1 MSPQPTEVYIVAA
14 TRTPIGAYLG
24 ALSALTGPDLG
35 AIVIKAL
42 LQQAELPSHAT
53 INEGLWGC
61 VLSAGM
67 GQAPARQAMLA
78 AGLPPSVGATTINK
92 VCGSG
97 MKAVMLGADQIALGK
112 ADLVVAGG
120 FESMSQVPYY
130 VPNVRQKAL
139 KMGHHTMLDG
149 MIHDGL
155 WDPYQ
160 QQHMGQLAEQCVT
173 HYGFTREDQD
183 AYAANSVAK
192 ALTAITEG
200 RFTPEITPV
209 MLAPIKRGD
218 PLTPFSVDEQPS
230 KAKPS
235 KLPLLKPAFVPQ
247 AGSITAGNA
256 SSLNDGAA
264 GVLLA
269 SDTAIKRYGL
279 TPLAKLTHWATH
291 SQAPEWYTTAPIGAI
306 QHLLQQAQLAV
317 SDIDWYEI
325 NEAFAVVAM
334 AAIHT
339 LGLAPATVNPNGGAV
354 ALGHPIGATGA
365 RLLVTML
372 HGLRAT
378 GGKRGLATLCIGGGE
393 ATGVLMELL

>member
-1 MSPQPTEVYIVAA
+1 MSQQADVYIVAA
-14 TRTPIGAYLG
+14 TRTPLGAYLG
-24 ALSALTGPDLG
+24 SLSALSGPDLG
-35 AIVIKAL
+35 ATVIKGL
-42 LQQAELPSHAT
+42 LQQAHLPAQAN
-53 INEGLWGC
+53 IAEGIWGC

-97 MKAVMLGADQIALGK
+97 MKAIMLGADQIALGH
-112 ADLVVAGG
+112 ADLVLAGG

-130 VPNVRQKAL
+130 LPHVRQKAL
-139 KMGHHTMLDG
+139 KMGHQTLLDG

-160 QQHMGQLAEQCVT
+160 QQHMGQLAEQCVN
-173 HYGFTREDQD
+173 HYRFTRDAQD
-183 AYAANSVAK
+183 AYAANSVGK
-192 ALTAITEG
+192 ALTAIAQG

-209 MLAPIKRGD
+209 MLSPIKHGD
-218 PLTPFSVDEQPS
+218 PTVAFTVDEQPS
-230 KAKPS
+230 KAKPD
-235 KLPLLKPAFVPQ
+235 KLPMLKPAFVAQ
-247 AGSITAGNA
+247 GGSITAGNA

-269 SDTAIKRYGL
+269 SDKAVKQYGL

-306 QHLLQQAQLAV
+306 QTLLNRSQLSVAN
-317 SDIDWYEI
+317 IDWFEI

-339 LGLAPATVNPNGGAV
+339 LGLDPATVNPNGGAV

-365 RLLVTML
+365 RLLVTMV

-378 GGKRGLATLCIGGGE
+378 GGRRGLATLCIGGGE
-393 ATGVLMELL
+393 ATGVLLELV